1 MLGGMQ
7 MRATGVGHGLA
18 NTWNCAVWIAFL
30 AACAPSVGPSA
41 ASDAPERTP
50 FGGTRAGFGEAPGV
64 TAVSQSV
71 GRCQSVP
78 ALDRDPV
85 LADFEQDSVF
95 LRPVPERHGTW
106 FMSNDGSPE
115 GKQDPEQMSSARG
128 GYHGSNYALRYK
140 VEGFTEWGGV
150 VGFVLRYTPEDGIK
164 CPFNAAAFEGLAFMA
179 RGKGRVRVN
188 VGIPETVPTDQE
200 GRCQKGCWD
209 SHGSYVFLTDEWRE
223 HRIPWSAFAQRGWGT
238 VSRLN
243 LAELLSVNFAVL
255 REDQPA
261 ELWLDDIRFLTKQS
275 MAAPLAPVESVVA
288 VSGNVPQSASGAPV
302 APAAESRPK

>member
-164 CPFNAAAFEGLAFMA
+164 CPFNAAAFEGLSFMA
-179 RGKGRVRVN
+179 YRRVA
-188 VGIPETVPTDQE
+188 TVIFVPD
-200 GRCQKGCWD
+200 
-209 SHGSYVFLTDEWRE
+209 
-223 HRIPWSAFAQRGWGT
+223 
-238 VSRLN
+238 
-243 LAELLSVNFAVL
+243 LSGAAV
-255 REDQPA
+255 EMVTIDPA
-261 ELWLDDIRFLTKQS
+261 ELE
-275 MAAPLAPVESVVA
+275 AAQNQDAAMRDVPPLEQREA
-288 VSGNVPQSASGAPV
+288 
-302 APAAESRPK
+302 R